1 MKLKVKKI
9 NNASDGTMSVSD
21 YVWDTEFNQN
31 VLHQSIIHFLANKRQ
46 GNHDT
51 QTRSEVSYST
61 RKLRA
66 QKGTGNARLGSRRS
80 PNMIGGGVAHGPHP
94 RSYRQKLPKKMK
106 RLALRVSLSD
116 KVRSDNLFI
125 IDSLKF
131 SNPKLSNIK
140 NLIDDLDISGKILLV
155 TENTDQNIVKSVKN
169 LKDVEVLSAPL
180 LNSLEVTSPKNIL
193 ITKEAVKKIDSIW
206 GGV

>member
-1 MKLKVKKI
+1 
-9 NNASDGTMSVSD
+9 
-21 YVWDTEFNQN
+21 
-31 VLHQSIIHFLANKRQ
+31 
-46 GNHDT
+46 
-51 QTRSEVSYST
+51 
-61 RKLRA
+61 
-66 QKGTGNARLGSRRS
+66 
-80 PNMIGGGVAHGPHP
+80 
-94 RSYRQKLPKKMK
+94 MK

-140 NLIDDLDISGKILLV
+140 NLIDDLDISGKILIV

-169 LKDVEVLSAPL
+169 LKDVEVLSASL

-193 ITKEAVKKIDSIW
+193 ITKEAVKKIDSVW
-206 GGV
+206 GSV

>member
-21 YVWDTEFNQN
+21 YVWDTKFNQN

-51 QTRSEVSYST
+51 KTRSEVSYST

-140 NLIDDLDISGKILLV
+140 NLIDDLDISGKILIV

-169 LKDVEVLSAPL
+169 LKDVEVLSASL

-193 ITKEAVKKIDSIW
+193 ITKEAVKKIDSVW